1 MDKKNAI
8 DDFKFCLN
16 IVKNWLDNNMQHIN
30 LKKSKNDYF
39 ACQIILKCL
48 LNQQLFIQTTIYS
61 FFSVNVQ
68 VLKTLIKLNV

>member
-1 MDKKNAI
+1 
-8 DDFKFCLN
+8 
-16 IVKNWLDNNMQHIN
+16 MQHIN